1 MDELFDIASSQ
12 KIHQTQLFEKASYES
27 VPRRHHGE
35 RDREPYVEGVATP
48 IPQLWYQLQ
57 AQHKNLW
64 NFPLDSKLKLPSD
77 LRFEE
82 NPKDASVS
90 SYYQKY
96 PFRLVRMERFYM
108 YLDEKEHDLLIK
120 FKDSPVL
127 DSQLLDEIGRSYED
141 PRDRI
146 AQWLNKKILEIV
158 D

>member
-1 MDELFDIASSQ
+1 
-12 KIHQTQLFEKASYES
+12 
-27 VPRRHHGE
+27 
-35 RDREPYVEGVATP
+35 
-48 IPQLWYQLQ
+48 
-57 AQHKNLW
+57 
-64 NFPLDSKLKLPSD
+64 
-77 LRFEE
+77 
-82 NPKDASVS
+82 
-90 SYYQKY
+90 
-96 PFRLVRMERFYM
+96 M